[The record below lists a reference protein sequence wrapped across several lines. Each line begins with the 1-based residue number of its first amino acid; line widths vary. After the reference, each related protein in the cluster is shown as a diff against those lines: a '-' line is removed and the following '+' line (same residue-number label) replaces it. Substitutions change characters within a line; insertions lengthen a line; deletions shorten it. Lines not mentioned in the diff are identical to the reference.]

1 MTPKQ
6 ILQEKLDEMQG
17 TLRSRDAL
25 KIENVSEETELTRNI
40 VDRDLE
46 AARMN
51 LSSAKVKEI
60 LDAMGRVES
69 GEYGVCIDCENPIA
83 ERRLAAVPWAKRCI
97 RCQERHDQ
105 GIEVSDVL
113 RDDFTQLAA

>member
-1 MTPKQ
+1 MTPRQ

-17 TLRSRDAL
+17 ALRSREAL

-51 LSSAKVKEI
+51 SSSAKVKEI

-69 GEYGVCIDCENPIA
+69 GAYGVCIDCEERIA
-83 ERRLAAVPWAKRCI
+83 DRRLAAVPWAKRCI
-97 RCQERHDQ
+97 RCQERQDQ
-105 GIEVSDVL
+105 GIEAGDVF
-113 RDDFTQLAA
+113 RGEFNQLAA

>member
-1 MTPKQ
+1 MTPKK
-6 ILQEKLDEMQG
+6 ILQEKLGEMQG
-17 TLRSRDAL
+17 SLRSREAL

-51 LSSAKVKEI
+51 SSSAKVKEI
-60 LDAMGRVES
+60 LDAIARIES
-69 GEYGVCIDCENPIA
+69 GEYGVCIDCEDPIA

-97 RCQERHDQ
+97 RCQERQDL
-105 GIEVSDVL
+105 GIEAGDVF
-113 RDDFTQLAA
+113 RDEFNQLAA